1 MGNLHKLSNLERL
14 LHSFVPAPQT
24 RRGEPAGNP
33 KRGDSWLIPKIF
45 HGIPRII
52 YRGRQI
58 SMLGNL
64 FATLPTARR
73 CRRGPDRRYAMRG
86 ERRAAR
92 SVPAIGIA
100 ILRRAATPVASVS
113 GQLRPSN
120 IRHSRGPMRSRH
132 NRQHYS
138 ERPAIRTSRRC
149 SDSFELA

>member
-1 MGNLHKLSNLERL
+1 MMESMGAGHMGCMLDPL
-14 LHSFVPAPQT
+14 LRRDALGHMAHSRMFHRMPANHLQ
-24 RRGEPAGNP
+24 GAQDLAAGNTFGP
-33 KRGDSWLIPKIF
+33 
-45 HGIPRII
+45 
-52 YRGRQI
+52 
-58 SMLGNL
+58 
-64 FATLPTARR
+64 LPTARR
-73 CRRGPDRRYAMRG
+73 CRRGPDRRHTMRG
-86 ERRAAR
+86 ERRSAR